1 MQYLLIVL
9 IAISFFTT
17 LLITPWV
24 IKYMRNIGLN
34 VKDMN
39 KKGRPL
45 VPISGGF
52 AVLVG
57 LCAGIM
63 ASIFL
68 QTFVFHSTYDLI
80 FLLAATSSILIITFV
95 GFIDDLLIK
104 RGNSAAAGLKQW
116 QKPLIT
122 IAAAIPLMAI
132 NVGTST
138 MFLPFFGEVNFGL
151 LYPLLLVPI
160 GVVGAANM
168 VNMLG
173 GYNGME
179 SGMGIIYT
187 GMLGLYA
194 FVNGRQAA
202 AIISLVAFGALL
214 AFYHYNRVPAKIL
227 AGNSLTYLLG
237 GVIACVAIIG
247 NIERA
252 ALIASTPF
260 IFEFFLKAR
269 SKFKAQSY
277 GEPYGNGKVISKSPK
292 IYSIPHIFART
303 GKFTERQISL
313 FLMLIEFVFASLIW
327 FIKL

>member
-1 MQYLLIVL
+1 MRYLFIVL

-17 LLITPWV
+17 FLLTPWV

-39 KKGRPL
+39 KKGKPL

-63 ASIFL
+63 SSIFL
-68 QTFVFHSTYDLI
+68 QTFIFKSTYDLI
-80 FLLAATSSILIITFV
+80 DLLAATSSILIITLV

-104 RGNSAAAGLKQW
+104 KGNSSAAGLKQW

-138 MFLPFFGEVNFGL
+138 MFIPFLGTLNLGII
-151 LYPLLLVPI
+151 YPLVLVPI
-160 GVVGAANM
+160 GVIGAANM
-168 VNMLG
+168 VNLLG

-179 SGMGIIYT
+179 TGMGIIYT

-194 FVNGRQAA
+194 FVNGSQAA

-247 NIERA
+247 NIEKA
-252 ALIASTPF
+252 AIIASFPF
-260 IFEFFLKAR
+260 IVEFFLKAR
-269 SKFKAQSY
+269 SGFKAQSY
-277 GEPYGNGKVISKSPK
+277 GEYYKDGKVINRSPK

-303 GKFTERQISL
+303 GKFTEKQITA
-313 FLMLIEFVFASLIW
+313 FLMIIEFIFAGLIW
-327 FIKL
+327 FV

>member
-1 MQYLLIVL
+1 MRYLLIVL
-9 IAISFFTT
+9 IALSFFVTF
-17 LLITPWV
+17 LITPWI

-39 KKGRPL
+39 KKGKPL

-68 QTFVFHSTYDLI
+68 QTFIFKSTYDLI
-80 FLLAATSSILIITFV
+80 YLLAATSSILIITLV
-95 GFIDDLLIK
+95 GFIDDLFIK
-104 RGNSAAAGLKQW
+104 KGNSSAAGLKQW

-132 NVGTST
+132 NAGTST
-138 MFLPFFGEVNFGL
+138 IFVPFLGTLDLGL
-151 LYPLLLVPI
+151 LYPLVLVPI
-160 GVVGAANM
+160 GVIGAANM

-179 SGMGIIYT
+179 TGMGIIYT

-194 FVNGRQAA
+194 FVNGRQSA

-214 AFYHYNRVPAKIL
+214 AFYHFNRFPAKIL

-247 NIERA
+247 NIEKA
-252 ALIASTPF
+252 ALIASFPF
-260 IFEFFLKAR
+260 IVEFFLKAR
-269 SKFKAQSY
+269 SKFQAQSY
-277 GEPYGNGKVISKSPK
+277 GEYYKDGKVINRSPK
-292 IYSIPHIFART
+292 VYSIPHIFART
-303 GKFTERQISL
+303 GKFTERQITAR
-313 FLMLIEFVFASLIW
+313 LMLIEFIFASLIW
-327 FIKL
+327 FV